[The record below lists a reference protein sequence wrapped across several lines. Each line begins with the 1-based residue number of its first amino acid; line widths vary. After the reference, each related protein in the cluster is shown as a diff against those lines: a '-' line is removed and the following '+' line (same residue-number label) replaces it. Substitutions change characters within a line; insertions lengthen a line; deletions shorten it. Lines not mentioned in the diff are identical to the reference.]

1 MAMSRKHYR
10 EVAAIIKEQWDYS
23 LTLEK
28 SQGETVRAVLDS
40 VASNLATMFR
50 IDNSNFNRD
59 QFLEACG
66 VKN

>member
-10 EVAAIIKEQWDYS
+10 EVAEIIKEQWDYS

-50 IDNSNFNRD
+50 IDNSNFDRD
-59 QFLEACG
+59 RFLTACG
-66 VKN
+66 IK